1 MKKYV
6 WNMTV
11 IGKFL
16 VPVSAALLMLTA
28 ASGQDLDDREKIAAS
43 RDGASPLLYTTAGQ
57 DIDDVVPGTFNDG
70 RECTVRG
77 GIPHFLA
84 RADAG
89 EDVTVAFVGG
99 SITQGNYCYR
109 LQISRFME
117 KMWPEADFTWI
128 NAGVSGTGTDLGAF
142 RIDEQVLSHDPD
154 LVFLEFAVNG
164 GYPDAME
171 GIVRKIIRHCPDT
184 DICFL
189 YTIKTGQTE
198 YYRKGEMPERIA
210 ELEKLAGHYGIP
222 SIHLGMEAA
231 SLEEE
236 GKLLWK
242 GRPEDAAGRILFSR
256 DGVHPSREGG
266 DVYAAA
272 IARGLQ
278 KMKAADSVPEPHRLP
293 SEPLYGTR
301 WDEASMYVPEDI
313 ASYDGNWKTVS
324 TSDRPELKK
333 FSGWFDT
340 VLTSGRKESW
350 FCFAFEGD
358 MFGFFDIGGPEAGQ
372 LEIIVDG
379 ELVKLKKCAAKGF
392 AWYRAND
399 SEGEYTLNRFNRWC
413 NGRYRGQHDVIEVP
427 YGLHQV
433 TVRISSEDADKRA
446 ILGNTKDMD
455 AHPDKYDRSVIWLGR
470 ILLRGRPAEIHR
482 VKGVS
487 KLNQKL
493 KWDRK
498 LARFKEQDASGS
510 PADSVILFVGSST
523 IENWKTLQED
533 FPGKPVLNRGVS
545 GTKTIDMVNM
555 FEHLVTPY
563 NPKQV
568 FLYPGD
574 NDIGYK
580 WTPEEILEQVKRLY
594 SLVREEKPDAGI
606 VFISIKPSPR
616 RVKDM
621 DKIIKAN
628 DLIRAFAQSCPDTE
642 YADVFSAMLSPDG
655 GLVPEYYREDGL
667 HLTAEGYKVWK
678 KVISGYITPTY
689 MNPEAPVE
697 DRVEDLLGRM
707 TLEEKIDYIGG
718 YNGFYIRGIE
728 RLGLPEIKLTDGPV
742 GTHKDGR
749 STAYPAGTL
758 TAATWNRE
766 LIYRLGEQLGRDSK
780 ARGVHILLGPSMNII
795 RSPLCGRNFEYFTE
809 DPYLNSQVA
818 VQYVKGL
825 QDQNVVATLKHYAA
839 NNQEWDR
846 NNVSSDIDERTLHE
860 VYLYGF
866 RSAILEGGAGAVMD
880 SYNPVNGV
888 HATQNGYLNN
898 TVLRDMW
905 GFDGI
910 VMSDWSATYD
920 AVGAANG
927 GLDLEMPRG
936 KFMNRENLIPAIESG
951 KVSVATIDEKVRRIL
966 RTIFRFGFFDNPQ
979 LDESIPMDN
988 PQGAEVA
995 LDLAREGIVL
1005 LKNDGNTLPIDRGSI
1020 KSVAVIGPNAGSYI
1034 AGGGS
1039 SYTFPFH
1046 SVSVLEGIRNAAGDG
1061 IDIYFAPGVPTL
1073 EETVSGSVFYSGP
1086 GSEVRGLKAEYFDNI
1101 RLKGE
1106 PAFVKIDTT
1115 VCIPNGYHIAAENK
1129 GIPYDHCSMR
1139 WSGVVRPDK
1148 TAGYRFVVRG
1158 FDGFRLKVGDE
1169 TVINEWRDQGIT
1181 TREAVVR
1188 MEAGREYPVVLE
1200 YFANVH
1206 PVDIWFGWREDRLL
1220 FDEAAD
1226 AARKADVAV
1235 VNIGFNESS
1244 ERESNDKTFT
1254 LPQYQDSLVN
1264 TVAAANP
1271 NTVVILNSGAG
1282 ADVSR
1287 WVDNVPAL
1295 LDIFYAGQEGGTAV
1309 GEILFGDVCPSGKLP
1324 VTFDRRWE
1332 DNPAYPYYYDQ
1343 DGDRRV
1349 SYGEGLYVG
1358 YRHYDAAGTKPRYAF
1373 GYGLSYT
1380 DFAYSGLKVSAE
1392 GDCRYRVS
1400 FKIRNTGS
1408 CGGAETAQLYIRPIE
1423 PEVERPCKEL
1433 KGFEKVYIAE
1443 GETAEVE
1450 ILLDSS
1456 AFSYFKTRTRDFG
1469 YDPGKYEI
1477 LVGSSSDD
1485 IRLRKTI
1492 TVE

>member
-1 MKKYV
+1 
-6 WNMTV
+6 
-11 IGKFL
+11 
-16 VPVSAALLMLTA
+16 
-28 ASGQDLDDREKIAAS
+28 
-43 RDGASPLLYTTAGQ
+43 
-57 DIDDVVPGTFNDG
+57 
-70 RECTVRG
+70 
-77 GIPHFLA
+77 
-84 RADAG
+84 
-89 EDVTVAFVGG
+89 
-99 SITQGNYCYR
+99 
-109 LQISRFME
+109 
-117 KMWPEADFTWI
+117 
-128 NAGVSGTGTDLGAF
+128 
-142 RIDEQVLSHDPD
+142 
-154 LVFLEFAVNG
+154 
-164 GYPDAME
+164 
-171 GIVRKIIRHCPDT
+171 
-184 DICFL
+184 
-189 YTIKTGQTE
+189 
-198 YYRKGEMPERIA
+198 
-210 ELEKLAGHYGIP
+210 
-222 SIHLGMEAA
+222 
-231 SLEEE
+231 
-236 GKLLWK
+236 
-242 GRPEDAAGRILFSR
+242 
-256 DGVHPSREGG
+256 
-266 DVYAAA
+266 
-272 IARGLQ
+272 
-278 KMKAADSVPEPHRLP
+278 
-293 SEPLYGTR
+293 
-301 WDEASMYVPEDI
+301 
-313 ASYDGNWKTVS
+313 
-324 TSDRPELKK
+324 
-333 FSGWFDT
+333 
-340 VLTSGRKESW
+340 
-350 FCFAFEGD
+350 
-358 MFGFFDIGGPEAGQ
+358 
-372 LEIIVDG
+372 
-379 ELVKLKKCAAKGF
+379 
-392 AWYRAND
+392 
-399 SEGEYTLNRFNRWC
+399 
-413 NGRYRGQHDVIEVP
+413 
-427 YGLHQV
+427 
-433 TVRISSEDADKRA
+433 
-446 ILGNTKDMD
+446 
-455 AHPDKYDRSVIWLGR
+455 
-470 ILLRGRPAEIHR
+470 
-482 VKGVS
+482 
-487 KLNQKL
+487 
-493 KWDRK
+493 
-498 LARFKEQDASGS
+498 
-510 PADSVILFVGSST
+510 
-523 IENWKTLQED
+523 
-533 FPGKPVLNRGVS
+533 
-545 GTKTIDMVNM
+545 
-555 FEHLVTPY
+555 
-563 NPKQV
+563 
-568 FLYPGD
+568 
-574 NDIGYK
+574 
-580 WTPEEILEQVKRLY
+580 
-594 SLVREEKPDAGI
+594 
-606 VFISIKPSPR
+606 
-616 RVKDM
+616 
-621 DKIIKAN
+621 
-628 DLIRAFAQSCPDTE
+628 
-642 YADVFSAMLSPDG
+642 
-655 GLVPEYYREDGL
+655 
-667 HLTAEGYKVWK
+667 
-678 KVISGYITPTY
+678 
-689 MNPEAPVE
+689 
-697 DRVEDLLGRM
+697 
-707 TLEEKIDYIGG
+707 
-718 YNGFYIRGIE
+718 
-728 RLGLPEIKLTDGPV
+728 
-742 GTHKDGR
+742 
-749 STAYPAGTL
+749 
-758 TAATWNRE
+758 
-766 LIYRLGEQLGRDSK
+766 
-780 ARGVHILLGPSMNII
+780 
-795 RSPLCGRNFEYFTE
+795 
-809 DPYLNSQVA
+809 
-818 VQYVKGL
+818 
-825 QDQNVVATLKHYAA
+825 
-839 NNQEWDR
+839 
-846 NNVSSDIDERTLHE
+846 
-860 VYLYGF
+860 
-866 RSAILEGGAGAVMD
+866 
-880 SYNPVNGV
+880 
-888 HATQNGYLNN
+888 
-898 TVLRDMW
+898 
-905 GFDGI
+905 
-910 VMSDWSATYD
+910 
-920 AVGAANG
+920 
-927 GLDLEMPRG
+927 
-936 KFMNRENLIPAIESG
+936 
-951 KVSVATIDEKVRRIL
+951 
-966 RTIFRFGFFDNPQ
+966 
-979 LDESIPMDN
+979 MDN

-1332 DNPAYPYYYDQ
+1332 DNPAYPYYYDP

-1392 GDCRYRVS
+1392 GGCRYRVS